1 MQLKLL
7 EKIIESPLG
16 LLLLRADE
24 EALYSIE
31 FVQKKSKINN
41 KTNRILD
48 LIESELELYFA
59 GKLKRFSTPVKFL
72 GTEFQ
77 KKCWK
82 NLLLIEYGKTISY
95 KQQAI
100 LVGGP
105 NFARAVA
112 NANNKNPLPIIVPC
126 HRVIGSSGKLVGYA
140 SGIEK
145 KEYLLNLEG

>member
-59 GKLKRFSTPVKFL
+59 GKLKSFSTPVKFL

-126 HRVIGSSGKLVGYA
+126 HRVIGSNGKLVGYA
-140 SGIEK
+140 SGIEN
-145 KEYLLNLEG
+145 KEYLLNLEA

>member
-1 MQLKLL
+1 MQLELL

-16 LLLLRADE
+16 LLLLKADE

-31 FVQKKSKINN
+31 FIKKKPRTNN
-41 KTNRILD
+41 ESNSILD
-48 LIESELELYFA
+48 LIESELELYFT
-59 GKLKRFSTPVKFL
+59 GKLKSFTTPVKFL

-77 KKCWK
+77 KQCWE

-126 HRVIGSSGKLVGYA
+126 HRVIGASGKLVGYA
-140 SGIEK
+140 GGIGK
-145 KEYLLNLEG
+145 KEYLLNLEA